1 MDGREQD
8 AKARDREIA
17 ANESERQTEGDIR
30 VSSWAIAVGSAGV
43 STSSGYS
50 IAIPPRATS
59 PGPSTRSTSGRPYG
73 PYQPA

>member
-30 VSSWAIAVGSAGV
+30 VSSWAIAVAAILV
-43 STSSGYS
+43 LSGF
-50 IAIPPRATS
+50 AIGWLLLR
-59 PGPSTRSTSGRPYG
+59 R
-73 PYQPA
+73 